1 MKHAAMYKDLS
12 FSSDVNGDTA
22 SPSSSDYTEAVSY
35 RKGDSATAGPRGL
48 CFFMYN
54 TYYTY

>member
-1 MKHAAMYKDLS
+1 MYKDLS

-22 SPSSSDYTEAVSY
+22 SRSSSDYTEAVSD